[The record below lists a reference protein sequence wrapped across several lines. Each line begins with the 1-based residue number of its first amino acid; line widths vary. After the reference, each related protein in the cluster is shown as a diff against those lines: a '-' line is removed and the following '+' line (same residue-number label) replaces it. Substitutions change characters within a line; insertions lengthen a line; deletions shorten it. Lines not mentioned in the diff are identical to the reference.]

1 MATSRSVEGRL
12 MVSGIDVRGASE
24 KEVGLKIR
32 T

>member
-1 MATSRSVEGRL
+1 MATYGNVEGRS

>member
-1 MATSRSVEGRL
+1 MATCGNVEGRL

-24 KEVGLKIR
+24 KEVGSKIR

>member
-1 MATSRSVEGRL
+1 MTTSGNVESRL

>member
-1 MATSRSVEGRL
+1 MATFGNVEGRL
-12 MVSGIDVRGASE
+12 MVFGINVRGASG

>member
-1 MATSRSVEGRL
+1 MATSGNVEGRL
-12 MVSGIDVRGASE
+12 MVSGIDVRGASV